1 MIIIWTFTDP
11 HEIEHDVLVT
21 LDSFAVALLC
31 VEVSAGLIAKGSAYL
46 EDWGGRIDVVV
57 AIFSVL
63 ALGTY
68 FVGLASHHLDVDAD
82 DANLEIAHVCKLL
95 RDVMRLVRLP
105 IFLRNVLAV
114 WRYYEANRLSQKRRS
129 L

>member
-68 FVGLASHHLDVDAD
+68 FVGLASHNLDVDVD

-105 IFLRNVLAV
+105 VFLRNVLAV